1 MAVSAAFR
9 DYILEQLN
17 RLAPVTARPMF
28 GGIGL
33 YSAGLFFGLL
43 DDDVVYFK
51 VDEGNRAAFEAA
63 GMGPFR
69 PFGPD
74 TPPMAYYE
82 VPADAVDDPEAL
94 APWLEGALAAARAA
108 RARKKPKGEGARRKS
123 AARPAPAPPSAPRP
137 APRKKKVAAAT
148 GRKPR

>member
-28 GGIGL
+28 GGVGL

-51 VDEGNRAAFEAA
+51 VDDGNRAAFEAA

-94 APWLEGALAAARAA
+94 RPWLDGALAAARAA
-108 RARKKPKGEGARRKS
+108 RARKKPRGDAPRKKTPAKRATTRKS
-123 AARPAPAPPSAPRP
+123 AAKSPTRGAR
-137 APRKKKVAAAT
+137 
-148 GRKPR
+148 